1 MGMRARYITLAALV
15 GLGLWEAATAQVD
28 YGGRLGDRVGDRVIY
43 YVPGVPTY
51 MEALDPTVQRWYM
64 PAPLFGEFG
73 RNQWE
78 YTNYARQAHKR
89 YIDPS
94 SEGALFYDP
103 FGRLITRG
111 WLVYDWRQ
119 TKPLIAESSSVRKG
133 AQVQQLV

>member
-1 MGMRARYITLAALV
+1 MRARYITLAALV
-15 GLGLWEAATAQVD
+15 GLGLWGVAAAQVD

-43 YVPGVPTY
+43 YVPGVITY
-51 MEALDPTVQRWYM
+51 IEALDPTVQRWYM

-89 YIDPS
+89 YINPA
-94 SEGALFYDP
+94 SEGDLFYDP

-111 WLVYDWRQ
+111 L
-119 TKPLIAESSSVRKG
+119 AGVRLAPDKTTDRREFLC
-133 AQVQQLV
+133 QKRCPVQQLV